1 MSNIREQNQ
10 LSTVIPE
17 EMAGK
22 RLDQVLAELFSEHSR
37 TRLQEWIRN
46 GQVRVNDKILRQRDK
61 VAGGESVKII
71 TTFTEHDSWEPEQIS
86 LQIIFEDESVII
98 LNKPPGLVVHP
109 GAGNP
114 EHTLLNALLFH
125 DPNLNIVPRAGIVQ
139 RLDKNT
145 SGLMV
150 IARTP
155 EVHTYLIAEMRERK
169 IKREY
174 QAIVS
179 GTIIAGG
186 TIDKP
191 VGRHPRHRTRMAVI
205 ETGKPAIS
213 HYRIITKYR
222 AHTHIKVQLET
233 GRTHQIR
240 VHMSWLGYPIVGD
253 PVYSGRPKLPKG
265 INSELVNIIKS
276 FPRQAL
282 HASAL
287 EFYHPA
293 TGETVQFEATLPE
306 DMGNLIKALWTDA
319 NGA

>member
-1 MSNIREQNQ
+1 MPEQHL

-46 GQVRVNDKILRQRDK
+46 GQVRVNDRILRQRDK

-86 LQIIFEDESVII
+86 LQIIYEDASVII

-125 DPNLNIVPRAGIVQ
+125 DPDLKIVARAGIVQ

-155 EVHTYLIAEMRERK
+155 EVHTYLVAEMRERK

-174 QAIVS
+174 QAIVN
-179 GTIIAGG
+179 GTIISGG

-205 ETGKPAIS
+205 ETGKPAIT
-213 HYRIITKYR
+213 HYRIINKYR

-240 VHMSWLGYPIVGD
+240 VHMSWLGHPVVGD
-253 PVYSGRPKLPKG
+253 TVYSGRPRIPKG
-265 INSELVNIIKS
+265 INSELANIIKS

-287 EFYHPA
+287 EFNHPES
-293 TGETVQFEATLPE
+293 GKTVQYEAPLPE
-306 DMGNLIKALWTDA
+306 DMNHLIEALRTDA
-319 NGA
+319 NAT

>member
-1 MSNIREQNQ
+1 MSNIPEQNQ
-10 LSTVIPE
+10 LCTVIPE

-46 GQVRVNDKILRQRDK
+46 GQVRVNDRILRQRDK

-71 TTFTEHDSWEPEQIS
+71 TTFTEHDSWKPEQIS
-86 LQIIFEDESVII
+86 LQIIYEDNYVII

-125 DPNLNIVPRAGIVQ
+125 DPDLNIVPRAGIVQ

-155 EVHTYLIAEMRERK
+155 EVHTCLVAEMQERK

-174 QAIVS
+174 QAIIS

-205 ETGKPAIS
+205 ETGKPAIT

-222 AHTHIKVQLET
+222 AYTHIKVQLET

-240 VHMSWLGYPIVGD
+240 VHMAWLGHPIVGD
-253 PVYSGRPKLPKG
+253 PVYSGRSKIPKG
-265 INSELVNIIKS
+265 INNELTSIIKS

-287 EFYHPA
+287 EFRHPDS
-293 TGETVQFEATLPE
+293 GKTVNFEAALPE
-306 DMGNLIKALWTDA
+306 DMENLIKALKKNA
-319 NGA
+319 NEY